1 MAVVAQY
8 VQWAGKAG
16 RRMPRL
22 LCYWLML
29 VVNSL
34 KCNSWM
40 INLANLGR
48 HAQLTRCFSAVAEL
62 LPQRNSASAAH
73 VYLGWLTDCQRCCKY
88 QSHKYKYKYKYLTLK
103 YKYKYFKMVLKY
115 YSSTSTNEALA

>member
-1 MAVVAQY
+1 LWDDMCTFFDGCSGTYRY

-16 RRMPRL
+16 RRMLRL

-34 KCNSWM
+34 QCNSWT

-48 HAQLTRCFSAVAEL
+48 HAQLTRCFSGVAEL
-62 LPQRNSASAAH
+62 LARSSATAEKQRVSCAC
-73 VYLGWLTDCQRCCKY
+73 LPR
-88 QSHKYKYKYKYLTLK
+88 
-103 YKYKYFKMVLKY
+103 
-115 YSSTSTNEALA
+115 LAN